1 MKPLF
6 LNIVKIIGPYV
17 IFIMSVYR
25 SGMDIEIL
33 EYFITSRILLKCWRI
48 TSGLVWVILYGLS
61 DYCFKSRVNILNVKI
76 FLQVSCEY

>member
-17 IFIMSVYR
+17 KFIMSVYR

-48 TSGLVWVILYGLS
+48 TSGLV
-61 DYCFKSRVNILNVKI
+61 
-76 FLQVSCEY
+76 